1 MSSENL
7 YNLTERQLN
16 DAKEISNISEDVVK
30 LLSQPKNEIIVN
42 FSVKLDNGEL
52 EMFKGYRVQHCNLLG
67 PYKGGLRFHP
77 EVYLDECKALALWM
91 TIKCALQELPLGGG
105 KGGIK
110 MNPKKY
116 SKDELESITRKF
128 TKALYLY
135 LGEDKDIPA
144 PDMGTNSQTMD
155 WMMDTY
161 NMFNN
166 RHTKGVF
173 TGKSIECG
181 GSNGREEATGRGIT
195 ICIKKWADDNNT
207 DLHGKTFILQGYGNV
222 GCFTALRLVKMGMV
236 MIGVGDHT
244 GYLKSKEGFNV
255 FKLKEYVMKNGSI
268 KDYDGGN
275 VIDRDEFFSTECDI
289 FIPAALELQ
298 ICEKEAKMLNCN
310 LVVEAA
316 NGPTN
321 IEGEK
326 ILIERNIDI
335 LPDILCNSG
344 GVIVSYY
351 EWLQNK
357 RHEYWTLLSVREKLE
372 TQMIKTYNKMYS
384 LSKKENITFR
394 MACYKIALER
404 INSVYEKR
412 GSKKW

>member
-1 MSSENL
+1 MESENL
-7 YNLTERQLN
+7 YKLTEKQLN
-16 DAKEISNISEDVVK
+16 DAKEISNISDDVAK

-77 EVYLDECKALALWM
+77 EVYLDECKALAMWM

-105 KGGIK
+105 KGGVK

-116 SKDELESITRKF
+116 SKDELETITRKF

-181 GSNGREEATGRGIT
+181 GSHGREEATGRGIT
-195 ICIKKWADDNNT
+195 ICIKKWAEDNNI
-207 DLHGKTFILQGYGNV
+207 DLQGKTFMLQGYGNV
-222 GCFTALRLVKMGMV
+222 GCFTALRLVQMGMV
-236 MIGVGDHT
+236 MIGVGDYT
-244 GYLKSKEGFNV
+244 GYLHSTEGFNV
-255 FKLKEYVMKNGSI
+255 FKLKDYVMTNGSV
-268 KDYDGGN
+268 KDYNGGSK
-275 VIDRDEFFSTECDI
+275 ITRDEFFGTECDI

-298 ICEKEAKMLNCN
+298 ICEKEANMLKCKV
-310 LVVEAA
+310 VVEAA

-321 IEGEK
+321 IEGEE
-326 ILIERNIDI
+326 ILKQKNIDI

-344 GVIVSYY
+344 GVVVSYY

-357 RHEYWTLLSVREKLE
+357 RHEYWSLESVREKLE
-372 TQMIKTYNKMYS
+372 TQMINTYNKVAQ
-384 LSKKENITFR
+384 LSRKKNISYR

-404 INSVYEKR
+404 INAVYLKR
-412 GSKKW
+412 GGKKW